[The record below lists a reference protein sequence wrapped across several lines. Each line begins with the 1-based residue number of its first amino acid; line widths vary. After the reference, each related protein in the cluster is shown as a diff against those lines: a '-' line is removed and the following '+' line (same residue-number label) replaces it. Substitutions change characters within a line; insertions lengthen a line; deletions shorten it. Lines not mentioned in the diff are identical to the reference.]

1 MKLDT
6 NALREDFRKVGLGV
20 FIAGAI
26 GAITGT
32 IHTGQALLALVVG
45 TGFWVAGLVRLESER

>member
-20 FIAGAI
+20 FIAGVI

-45 TGFWVAGLVRLESER
+45 TGFWIAGLVQMGSEQ